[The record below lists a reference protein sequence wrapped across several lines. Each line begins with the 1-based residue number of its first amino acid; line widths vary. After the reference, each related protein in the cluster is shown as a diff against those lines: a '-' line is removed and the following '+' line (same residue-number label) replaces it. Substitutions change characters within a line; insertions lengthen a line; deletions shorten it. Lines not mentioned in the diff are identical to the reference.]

1 MAEARSGTGRPDPA
15 ALGALLASVKCVLF
29 DFDGP
34 VCDLFAR
41 HPAPAVADTMRAR
54 LRRLRPAARPA
65 PVTATAAGAPGSP
78 GSPGSSGTAH
88 GTRGSGLAGLP
99 GVPDVPA
106 TRDPHA
112 LLHALALGAGAP
124 GGPGGPPG
132 PAARSGIV
140 AELERLLAA
149 EEIRAAASAEPT
161 PYADEL
167 VQRLHATGHALAV
180 TTNNT
185 AGAAEAYLERR
196 GLAELFRPHI
206 HGRVTEPW
214 LLKPDPDCLHR
225 ALRSTGHDAAMAVM
239 IGDSTADLL
248 AARAAGVRFL
258 GYARDETR
266 WRRLRDAGAGS
277 VVTSLGDVLAALPER
292 RQPAG

>member
-1 MAEARSGTGRPDPA
+1 MAEARPGTGRPDPA

-41 HPAPAVADTMRAR
+41 HPAPDVADTMRAR

-65 PVTATAAGAPGSP
+65 PVTAAAAGASGSAGGSP
-78 GSPGSSGTAH
+78 GTAH
-88 GTRGSGLAGLP
+88 GTPGSGLP

-112 LLHALALGAGAP
+112 LLHTLAFGAGAP
-124 GGPGGPPG
+124 GGPDDPSD

-149 EEIRAAASAEPT
+149 EEVRAAASAEPT

-225 ALRSTGHDAAMAVM
+225 ALRSTGHDAAMALM

-266 WRRLRDAGAGS
+266 RRRLRDAGAES

-292 RQPAG
+292 RQSAG